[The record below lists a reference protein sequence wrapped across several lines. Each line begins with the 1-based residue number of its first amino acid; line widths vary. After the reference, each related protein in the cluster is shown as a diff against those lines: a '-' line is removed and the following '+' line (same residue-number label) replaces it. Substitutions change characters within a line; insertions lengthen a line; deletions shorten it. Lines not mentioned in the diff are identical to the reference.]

1 MVLVIDET
9 RRDIEEII
17 SKDQGFGFSPQS
29 DFDRVFLDWLHYR
42 ARRIPR
48 RPRQVILSRQV
59 QSKLAAYPAID
70 RIRSALRDG
79 EDVSAWLSRRLT
91 SRARDHR
98 SDMMFNEWQITHFHL
113 GRVFSKPNMISGTRD
128 LLYAHVTSQCVTFLD
143 VRPHKRWAAQ
153 DILRI
158 LLQTRPEAMERME
171 VKGALPPYKSY
182 TDDGLLQARIGG
194 VSVPIIAIDGRPFM
208 LFGISSSVHADRIII
223 LIYNSLKRT
232 INFFIENTAQN
243 KLDSPMALQI
253 ASLIGVPVRLGI
265 SFDPCGAFLIYDKNR
280 NLPIHQTGLLE

>member
-17 SKDQGFGFSPQS
+17 SKDQAFGFSPQS
-29 DFDRVFLDWLHYR
+29 DFDRAFLDWLHYR

-48 RPRQVILSRQV
+48 RPRQVIISQQV

-70 RIRSALRDG
+70 RIRSALGDG
-79 EDVSAWLSRRLT
+79 EDVSAWLSRKIDEC
-91 SRARDHR
+91 ARDHR
-98 SDMMFNEWQITHFHL
+98 WDMMFDDWQITHFHL
-113 GRVFSKPNMISGTRD
+113 SPIFSKPNMISGTRD

-143 VRPHKRWAAQ
+143 IRPHNDWAAQ
-153 DILRI
+153 DILRV

-171 VKGALPPYKSY
+171 AKHALPPYKSY
-182 TDDGLLQARIGG
+182 TDDELLEARKRG
-194 VSVPIIAIDGRPFM
+194 VSVPIIAIDGRPFN
-208 LFGISSSVHADRIII
+208 LLGISSSGHADRII
-223 LIYNSLKRT
+223 LFYNSLKRT
-232 INFFIENTAQN
+232 INFFKENAAQN
-243 KLDSPMALQI
+243 KLDTPMALQI

-280 NLPIHQTGLLE
+280 NLPIHPTGLLE

>member
-9 RRDIEEII
+9 SRDIEEII
-17 SKDQGFGFSPQS
+17 SSDQGFGYSRQS
-29 DFDRVFLDWLHYR
+29 DFDRTFLDWLHYR
-42 ARRIPR
+42 ARRIPC
-48 RPRQVILSRQV
+48 RPRKVVISRQV

-79 EDVSAWLSRRLT
+79 EDVSARLSRKIA

-98 SDMMFNEWQITHFHL
+98 SDMMFNDWQITHFHL
-113 GRVFSKPNMISGTRD
+113 GQVFSKPNMISRTSD

-143 VRPHKRWAAQ
+143 VRPHNVGAAQ

-171 VKGALPPYKSY
+171 VKHALPPYKSY
-182 TDDGLLQARIGG
+182 TDDELLQARIGG
-194 VSVPIIAIDGRPFM
+194 VSVPIAIDGRLFM
-208 LFGISSSVHADRIII
+208 LLGILSSGHAGRII
-223 LIYNSLKRT
+223 LFYNILKRT
-232 INFFIENTAQN
+232 IRFFIDNTAQN
-243 KLDSPMALQI
+243 KLDTPMTLQI
-253 ASLIGVPVRLGI
+253 ASLMGVPVRLGV

>member
-9 RRDIEEII
+9 RVDIEEII
-17 SKDQGFGFSPQS
+17 SKDHAFGFSPQC
-29 DFDRVFLDWLHYR
+29 DFDRAFLDWLHFR

-48 RPRQVILSRQV
+48 RPRQVIISRQV

-79 EDVSAWLSRRLT
+79 EDVSAWLSRKLT
-91 SRARDHR
+91 SGARNHR
-98 SDMMFNEWQITHFHL
+98 SDMMFNDWQITHFHL
-113 GRVFSKPNMISGTRD
+113 SRVFSKPDMISGTSD

-143 VRPHKRWAAQ
+143 VRPHNLWAAQ
-153 DILRI
+153 DILHI
-158 LLQTRPEAMERME
+158 LLQTRPDAMERME
-171 VKGALPPYKSY
+171 GKGALPPYKSY
-182 TDDGLLQARIGG
+182 TDDELLQARIGG

-208 LFGISSSVHADRIII
+208 LLGISSSGHADRIVLFYNI
-223 LIYNSLKRT
+223 LERT
-232 INFFIENTAQN
+232 IRFFIENAAQN
-243 KLDSPMALQI
+243 KLDTHMAIQI

-280 NLPIHQTGLLE
+280 NLPIHQTSVLE